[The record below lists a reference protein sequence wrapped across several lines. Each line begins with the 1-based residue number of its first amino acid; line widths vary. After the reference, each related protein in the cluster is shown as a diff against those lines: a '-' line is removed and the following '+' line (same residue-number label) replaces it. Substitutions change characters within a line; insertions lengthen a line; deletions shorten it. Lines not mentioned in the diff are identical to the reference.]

1 MIFNTLAVSCV
12 LELLEV
18 NSITK
23 KCALVLCES
32 PEFYRQ
38 IVFQDNIPMIKK
50 KSIKYPLFVFFFFLE
65 NHYLLDQIKLLSH
78 FCMVTVCILS
88 EA

>member
-12 LELLEV
+12 LELFEV

-32 PEFYRQ
+32 PEFYKQ

-50 KSIKYPLFVFFFFLE
+50 KSIKYPLFVFFF
-65 NHYLLDQIKLLSH
+65 S
-78 FCMVTVCILS
+78 
-88 EA
+88 

>member
-12 LELLEV
+12 LELFEV

-32 PEFYRQ
+32 PEFYKQ

-50 KSIKYPLFVFFFFLE
+50 KSIKYPLFGFFFLKIII
-65 NHYLLDQIKLLSH
+65 YLTKLNYSLIS
-78 FCMVTVCILS
+78 IW
-88 EA
+88 

>member
-12 LELLEV
+12 LELFEV

-32 PEFYRQ
+32 PEFYKQ

-50 KSIKYPLFVFFFFLE
+50 KSIKYPLFVFFFFFLKIII
-65 NHYLLDQIKLLSH
+65 YLTKLNYSLIS
-78 FCMVTVCILS
+78 IW
-88 EA
+88 

>member
-32 PEFYRQ
+32 PEFYKQ

-50 KSIKYPLFVFFFFLE
+50 KSIKYPLFVFFFFLKIII
-65 NHYLLDQIKLLSH
+65 YLTKLNYSLIS
-78 FCMVTVCILS
+78 IW
-88 EA
+88 

>member
-12 LELLEV
+12 LELFEV
-18 NSITK
+18 NSITR

-32 PEFYRQ
+32 PEFYKQ

-50 KSIKYPLFVFFFFLE
+50 KINKISSFCVFFFLKIII
-65 NHYLLDQIKLLSH
+65 YLTKLNYSLIS
-78 FCMVTVCILS
+78 IW
-88 EA
+88 